1 MEIKVDVLDDFLEIY
16 RADLH
21 IYDFFSPPNVPLMQF
36 ASITM
41 HKNFCCKFAPFS

>member
-21 IYDFFSPPNVPLMQF
+21 IYDFFSLQMFPWCSL
-36 ASITM
+36 
-41 HKNFCCKFAPFS
+41 HL

>member
-21 IYDFFSPPNVPLMQF
+21 IYDFFSLMQF

-41 HKNFCCKFAPFS
+41 HKNFCCKCAPFS